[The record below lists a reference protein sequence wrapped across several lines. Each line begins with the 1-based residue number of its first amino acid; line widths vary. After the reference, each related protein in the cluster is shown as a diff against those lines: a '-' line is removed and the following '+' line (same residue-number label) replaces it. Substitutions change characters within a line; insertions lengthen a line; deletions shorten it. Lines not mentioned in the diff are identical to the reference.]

1 MKIFNVKKEIIENKK
16 VSSNCY
22 RMTFESKE
30 IACRVKPGQFL
41 HIKCSDTYDPLLR
54 RPISVHSI
62 ENNVIGILYKV
73 IGRGTGLLSKKTS
86 GDTIDVI
93 GPLGNGFDYQLVSNC
108 QLPILVGGGIG
119 IAPLYFLA
127 QRLVERGSNITVLI
141 GADTKYNILC
151 VDELKK
157 LDCKV
162 KVSTDDG
169 SAGIS
174 GTVVDLLKNE
184 LIPANSKFKIQNAKF
199 KIFTCG
205 PVPMLKQVNQLAS
218 KYNVSSQVS
227 LERQMACGVGA
238 CMGCS
243 IKIRNP
249 KSEIRKNKM
258 FDYKQVCKDGPVFDI
273 KEIAWEEM

>member
-41 HIKCSDTYDPLLR
+41 HIKCSDTHDPLLR

-62 ENNVIGILYKV
+62 ENNIVGILYKV
-73 IGRGTGLLSKKTS
+73 VGKGTLLLSKKTS
-86 GDTIDVI
+86 GDPIDVI

-127 QRLVERGSNITVLI
+127 QRLVERGSNVTVLI
-141 GADTKYNILC
+141 GADTKCNILC
-151 VDELKK
+151 IDELKK

-169 SAGIS
+169 SFGLR
-174 GTVVDLLKNE
+174 GTVIELLKKE
-184 LIPANSKFKIQNAKF
+184 ISSTNSKLKLFV
-199 KIFTCG
+199 CG
-205 PVPMLKQVNQLAS
+205 PVPMLKQVNQLVS

-238 CMGCS
+238 CMGCT
-243 IKIRNP
+243 IKSR
-249 KSEIRKNKM
+249 KQKAESRKNRM
-258 FDYKQVCKDGPVFDI
+258 FDYKRVCKDGPVFDI
-273 KEIAWEEM
+273 KEVVWEDI

>member
-16 VSSNCY
+16 VSSHCY
-22 RMTFESKE
+22 KMTFESKE

-62 ENNVIGILYKV
+62 ENNIIGILYKV

-86 GDTIDVI
+86 GEPIDVI
-93 GPLGNGFDYQLVSNC
+93 GPLGNGFDYQLISNC

-141 GADTKYNILC
+141 GASNKCNIFC
-151 VDELKK
+151 IDELKK
-157 LDCKV
+157 LGCKV

-174 GTVVDLLKNE
+174 GTVVDLLKKE
-184 LIPANSKFKIQNAKF
+184 LVPLNSKFKIQNSKF

-205 PVPMLKQVNQLAS
+205 PVPMLKQVNQLVC

-227 LERQMACGVGA
+227 LERQMACGIGA
-238 CMGCS
+238 CMGCT
-243 IKIRNP
+243 IKIQNS
-249 KSEIRKNKM
+249 KFKIQN
-258 FDYKQVCKDGPVFDI
+258 YKQVCKDGPVFDI
-273 KEIAWEEM
+273 KEIAWEET

>member
-16 VSSNCY
+16 VSADCY
-22 RMTFESKE
+22 KMTFESKE

-54 RPISVHSI
+54 RPISIHSI
-62 ENNVIGILYKV
+62 KNNVIGILYKV
-73 IGRGTGLLSKKTS
+73 VGRGTGLLSKKTS
-86 GDTIDVI
+86 GDPIDVI
-93 GPLGNGFDYQLVSNC
+93 GPLGNGFDYQLLANC

-127 QRLVERGSNITVLI
+127 QRLTEQCSNITVLI
-141 GADTKYNILC
+141 GASNKCNILC
-151 VDELKK
+151 IDEFKK

-169 SAGIS
+169 SDGIN
-174 GTVVDLLKNE
+174 GTVVDLLKKE
-184 LIPANSKFKIQNAKF
+184 LVPENSKLKTQNLKL

-205 PVPMLKQVNQLAS
+205 PVPMLRQVHQLVS

-227 LERQMACGVGA
+227 LERQMACGIGA
-238 CMGCS
+238 CMGCT
-243 IKIRNP
+243 IKTQNHPESLRDKTQN
-249 KSEIRKNKM
+249 
-258 FDYKQVCKDGPVFDI
+258 YKQVCKDGPVFDI
-273 KEIAWEEM
+273 KEIVWEDI